1 MAADNPAPLTR
12 LWAWRFGSLVLVVA
26 TWAAVTTSGLVPEVF
41 LPSPHALGTAAV
53 EMVTE
58 GYKDRPLWEHI
69 GLSLMR
75 VFTGFG
81 LGALVGTALGL
92 LMGWRASVNAVF
104 SPFVEFLRPLPQLAY
119 LVLLIVWLGIGESP
133 KIVLL
138 FLAALP
144 VAAVAARDGVRRA
157 DPTRIAAARMLG
169 ASDWQVFKHV
179 ILPSALPEI
188 LIGARLALG
197 IVYGTLIAAEI
208 IAGSTGLGWMI
219 VDAGRFLRSDQV
231 FVGIFIIG
239 FMGLALDRLLVFVER
254 RIVHW
259 AGR

>member
-1 MAADNPAPLTR
+1 MDAAEPAR
-12 LWAWRFGSLVLVVA
+12 LWRWRAGSVAVLAAAWVGA
-26 TWAAVTTSGLVPEVF
+26 TASGLVPSVF
-41 LPSPHALGTAAV
+41 LPSPGDLWDAAAD
-53 EMVTE
+53 MVTE
-58 GYKDRPLWEHI
+58 GYKDRPLLDHI
-69 GLSLMR
+69 GLSLLR

-81 LGALVGTALGL
+81 AGALLGTALGL
-92 LMGWRASVNAVF
+92 LMGWRGWIDALFA
-104 SPFVEFLRPLPQLAY
+104 PFIEFLRPLPQLAY
-119 LVLLIVWLGIGESP
+119 LLLLIIWLGIGEAP

-144 VAAVAARDGVRRA
+144 VAAVAARDGVRRTSLA
-157 DPTRIAAARMLG
+157 RLAAARTLG
-169 ASDWQVFKHV
+169 ASEWQLFRHV
-179 ILPSALPEI
+179 VLPSALPDI

-219 VDAGRFLRSDQV
+219 VDAGRYLRSDQV
-231 FVGIFIIG
+231 FVGVLIIG
-239 FMGLALDRLLVFVER
+239 LMGVALDRLLVLAER

>member
-1 MAADNPAPLTR
+1 VLAA
-12 LWAWRFGSLVLVVA
+12 AWVA
-26 TWAAVTTSGLVPEVF
+26 ATTSGMVPAVF
-41 LPSPHALGTAAV
+41 LPSPADLWDAAV
-53 EMVTE
+53 DLVTN
-58 GYKDRPLWEHI
+58 GYKDRPLLDHI

-75 VFTGFG
+75 VASGFVA
-81 LGALVGTALGL
+81 GALAGTALGL
-92 LMGWRASVNAVF
+92 LMGWRRWIDALFA
-104 SPFVEFLRPLPQLAY
+104 PFIEFLRPLPQLAY
-119 LVLLIVWLGIGESP
+119 LLLLIIWLGIGEAP

-157 DPTRIAAARMLG
+157 EFARLATARTLG
-169 ASDWQVFKHV
+169 ASEWQVFRHV
-179 ILPSALPEI
+179 VLPSALPDI

-219 VDAGRFLRSDQV
+219 VDAGRFLRSEQV
-231 FVGIFIIG
+231 FVGVLIIG
-239 FMGLALDRLLVFVER
+239 FMGVALDRLLVLAER